1 MTENENL
8 QTQLTTPELIP
19 VSKFNDFIPFPSTG
33 ALRQLIFYNTD
44 NFADKVVKKIG
55 KRIYI
60 SVSDFY
66 TWVKETN
73 KKQVA

>member
-1 MTENENL
+1 MTQDEST
-8 QTQLTTPELIP
+8 QTVTPELIP
-19 VSKFNDFIPFPSTG
+19 VSKFNDFIPYPSTG

-66 TWVKETN
+66 AWVKDTN
-73 KKQVA
+73 KRQVA